1 MRPETVEWLRQS
13 DYDIGTAEAMYNTSR
28 YVYTAFM
35 CQLAIE
41 KAIKGLIVERT
52 GDIPPKTHNLIQ
64 LVKIAKVELSESQL
78 EFIAVLN
85 MAGVGARYPDMLD
98 DAIKR
103 YPKEVVW
110 DYLTKTKE
118 VVQWLLQQ
126 IKSTQ

>member
-1 MRPETVEWLRQS
+1 
-13 DYDIGTAEAMYNTSR
+13 
-28 YVYTAFM
+28 
-35 CQLAIE
+35 
-41 KAIKGLIVERT
+41 
-52 GDIPPKTHNLIQ
+52 
-64 LVKIAKVELSESQL
+64 VKIAKVELSESQL

>member
-13 DYDIGTAEAMYNTSR
+13 EYDIGTAQAMYDTGR
-28 YVYTAFM
+28 YVYTVFM
-35 CQLAIE
+35 CQLATE
-41 KAIKGLIVERT
+41 KVIKGLIVERT
-52 GDIPPKTHNLIQ
+52 GNTPPKTHNLIQ

-103 YPKEVVW
+103 YPKEVAW
-110 DYLTKTKE
+110 DYLTKARE
-118 VVQWLLQQ
+118 VIQWLARE
-126 IKSTQ
+126 IKST

>member
-52 GDIPPKTHNLIQ
+52 GDIPPKRITLFN
-64 LVKIAKVELSESQL
+64 
-78 EFIAVLN
+78 
-85 MAGVGARYPDMLD
+85 
-98 DAIKR
+98 
-103 YPKEVVW
+103 
-110 DYLTKTKE
+110 
-118 VVQWLLQQ
+118 
-126 IKSTQ
+126 